1 MPARVTVFLDYQNVY
16 RRARDAFCLPLDP
29 ATCGQVSPIALARLI
44 TSRGK
49 GIDVA
54 LAIDLVVMAI
64 TGEFDIGVLMSTDT
78 DLKPALEAIP
88 SLARGK
94 QYPRCEVAAWSVPG
108 GHSRRLSVPGEQIWC
123 HWLDGEDFLAVADSR
138 DYNVAP

>member
-1 MPARVTVFLDYQNVY
+1 MPARITVFLDYQNVY
-16 RRARDAFCLPLDP
+16 RRARDAFCLPLEP
-29 ATCGQVSPIALARLI
+29 ATFGQGSPIALARLI
-44 TSRGK
+44 TGRGK

-54 LAIDLVVMAI
+54 LAIDLVVMAM

-78 DLKPALEAIP
+78 DLKPALEAVI

-94 QYPRCEVAAWSVPG
+94 QYPRCELAAWSVPG
-108 GHSRRLSVPGEQIWC
+108 GHARRLSVPGERIWC

-138 DYNVAP
+138 DY

>member
-1 MPARVTVFLDYQNVY
+1 MPARITVFLDYQNVY

-44 TSRGK
+44 TSRGTGDRVLHGVRVYRGQPDSLRDPKGYAANFRQCDAWRIEPLTTVTTRTLRYPLNWPVEHAQEK

-54 LAIDLVVMAI
+54 LAIDLVVMAM

-78 DLKPALEAIP
+78 DLKP
-88 SLARGK
+88 
-94 QYPRCEVAAWSVPG
+94 
-108 GHSRRLSVPGEQIWC
+108 
-123 HWLDGEDFLAVADSR
+123 
-138 DYNVAP
+138 